1 MYEILVKGDFSS
13 AHNLRGY
20 KGRCEELH
28 GHNWKV
34 EARFEKAD
42 LNDIGI
48 SVDFT
53 ELKSMLKDILKKLDH
68 TYLNKMSIFKKEDV
82 EAVVIGC
89 FTSNKRLKLRYNGN
103 VVCDLDMEFLHNGIP
118 RFKRKAVWSRPGYK
132 ESENKGKENFT
143 RNLLRILSS
152 WNVCSKEWVI
162 RQYDHEVQGKA
173 F

>member
-68 TYLNKMSIFKKEDV
+68 TYLNKMSIFKKENPSAENIARFIYV
-82 EAVVIGC
+82 KLKGSIRNEAGEG
-89 FTSNKRLKLRYNGN
+89 LKPSPVKEKGLS
-103 VVCDLDMEFLHNGIP
+103 LKSIS
-118 RFKRKAVWSRPGYK
+118 VW
-132 ESENKGKENFT
+132 ESETSCAMYYE
-143 RNLLRILSS
+143 
-152 WNVCSKEWVI
+152 
-162 RQYDHEVQGKA
+162 
-173 F
+173 